1 MILGDVH
8 RNTGSEK
15 KRLQLYPIFF
25 LGIFFKLVF
34 FQNQLNTVLAIQQTL
49 KNGLLIK
56 MSVFRCYIKIYKF
69 VYEYHLW
76 RPAWLPEYFN

>member
-15 KRLQLYPIFF
+15 RRLQLFPIFSSV
-25 LGIFFKLVF
+25 FFKLVF

-49 KNGLLIK
+49 KKCQFLGA
-56 MSVFRCYIKIYKF
+56 SKIYNF